1 MSMNDE
7 RGLFRYRSK
16 SARAVGMGHAPADD
30 VSTNVMPP
38 IKRILVPT
46 DFGATS
52 DQVLRYAIDLARKY
66 GASIH
71 LLHVMDPMKFAS
83 LPDGYFVELPG
94 IKAYLRSEAQK
105 QLVAAAADC
114 TASKVTVTTQVTEGA
129 VADAIL
135 EVANVRGCD
144 LIVMGTHGR
153 KGFVHLILGSVA
165 EQVVRIAPCGVV
177 TIRDASAAA

>member
-1 MSMNDE
+1 MSINDA
-7 RGLFRYRSK
+7 RRLCRDRSK

-30 VSTNVMPP
+30 VSTHVMPP

-66 GASIH
+66 GASVH
-71 LLHVMDPMKFAS
+71 LLHVMDQMKFAS

-105 QLVAAAADC
+105 QLAAAAADC

-177 TIRDASAAA
+177 TIRDVSAAA